1 MSYVEVASLIGD
13 SAVIHE
19 LTLARDYNGASGWR
33 VIAITIG
40 AFFWGGSWGL
50 GLGVTADVPAL
61 SVE

>member
-19 LTLARDYNGASGWR
+19 LTLARDYNGASGWG

-40 AFFWGGSWGL
+40 AFFWGA
-50 GLGVTADVPAL
+50 GVGGYCRPVVPAL